1 MIDNTSL
8 LLQVIGLLSKIAEAS
23 GTGGGSGSSSV
34 TVLNPSTNYSLET
47 TQQDSLTRL
56 ADILTELQGTLQ
68 VQEQNPITGFNLE
81 STQQDLLTQLQSLV
95 TNTTSPLSVT
105 ETVPITGFNLEATQ
119 KDVLTE
125 LQKYKD
131 IETTIFVDTNEN
143 PGSSQYI
150 IFRDSIY
157 DTTSATYVDNYY
169 KIDDLGV
176 KIPFDPSLSAGIAS
190 INTVIASELNRISQ
204 AITVTSGGFVNGSGT
219 IAVANTSQEV
229 FNSFSGR
236 SYLLIQNISD
246 TDMYINFGSP
256 ANIGAGSIKLV
267 PNGNYELSTALA
279 GFINTQAINIICS
292 VAGKEFTAKAA

>member
-23 GTGGGSGSSSV
+23 GAGGGSGASSV

-68 VQEQNPITGFNLE
+68 VQELNPITGYSLE
-81 STQQDLLTQLQSLV
+81 ITQQDLLIELQNLV
-95 TNTTSPLSVT
+95 SNTTGSLSVT
-105 ETVPITGFNLEATQ
+105 ETAPITGFNLEATQ